1 MFLMNVVIGLI
12 APVLVPEGG
21 NLVMFAVDA
30 GLNFG
35 AGLLIM
41 LYGVRLLINQIIPAF
56 QGIAE
61 KVVPGAKPAF
71 DVPILFNYRPNAVI
85 IGFIVAMITSTILV
99 VIANT
104 TNVFGILIVPL
115 VITSFFEC
123 GGAAV
128 IGEGQGGLRGA
139 IIGTITASVVMVAL
153 VGISA
158 ALFSSTIQNWIL
170 IFGGNDL
177 SLWGILGE
185 LIGKLFGGF

>member
-1 MFLMNVVIGLI
+1 
-12 APVLVPEGG
+12 
-21 NLVMFAVDA
+21 
-30 GLNFG
+30 
-35 AGLLIM
+35 
-41 LYGVRLLINQIIPAF
+41 
-56 QGIAE
+56 
-61 KVVPGAKPAF
+61 
-71 DVPILFNYRPNAVI
+71 FNYRPNAVI

-158 ALFSSTIQNWIL
+158 AMFSTTIQNWIL

>member
-1 MFLMNVVIGLI
+1 
-12 APVLVPEGG
+12 
-21 NLVMFAVDA
+21 
-30 GLNFG
+30 
-35 AGLLIM
+35 M

-61 KVVPGAKPAF
+61 KVVPGAKPALM
-71 DVPILFNYRPNAVI
+71 PILFNYRPNAVI

-123 GGAAV
+123 GGCGDRRRAR
-128 IGEGQGGLRGA
+128 GLARCHYWYDHSFCRYG
-139 IIGTITASVVMVAL
+139 
-153 VGISA
+153 
-158 ALFSSTIQNWIL
+158 STRWDLCSDVLNDDSKL
-170 IFGGNDL
+170 DLDFGGNDL

>member
-1 MFLMNVVIGLI
+1 MNIVIGLI
-12 APVLVPEGG
+12 APVLVTEGG

-158 ALFSSTIQNWIL
+158 AMFSTTIQNWIL

-185 LIGKLFGGF
+185 LIGKLFGGV